1 MTTAALTTSSPSRL
15 PLYFLALGTFA
26 IGTEGFMIAPLLP
39 DLAADL
45 SVSVMAA
52 GQLVTIFALTYA
64 LSSPVLTTLTAG
76 FDRRHL
82 LIGAMTGFAL
92 ANVIA
97 YSAQNY
103 WMLMA
108 ARVLLA
114 IAAGLYVPSANALAG
129 TLLKPE
135 HRGSALAVVNA
146 GTTIAIA
153 LGVPLGAIVG
163 DHFGWRLTFAG
174 VGTMAL
180 IATIGL
186 VTGLPRDIGGA
197 PAAVSLSARIA
208 VVKQPRVLPT
218 VLVTTLFAMGG
229 YTLYIYLALYLT
241 MATTLR
247 GFGISAV
254 LFTWGSSAAIG
265 TFAGGMLAD
274 RFGSRRVIAGGLAM
288 FAAAL
293 IALSLIAI
301 AVPPAFATIPVFI
314 VIGLWGFAGWSFFT
328 AQISHLISI
337 ASAKFAAIVL
347 SLNSSFLYLGFSLG
361 AVTGSLTLARGTPA
375 DLGLVGGLLTLTGLA
390 LSLWTGRQ
398 PKPATPVVSDAMACR
413 S

>member
-1 MTTAALTTSSPSRL
+1 M
-15 PLYFLALGTFA
+15 
-26 IGTEGFMIAPLLP
+26 
-39 DLAADL
+39 
-45 SVSVMAA
+45 
-52 GQLVTIFALTYA
+52 
-64 LSSPVLTTLTAG
+64 
-76 FDRRHL
+76 
-82 LIGAMTGFAL
+82 
-92 ANVIA
+92 
-97 YSAQNY
+97 
-103 WMLMA
+103 
-108 ARVLLA
+108 
-114 IAAGLYVPSANALAG
+114 
-129 TLLKPE
+129 
-135 HRGSALAVVNA
+135 
-146 GTTIAIA
+146 
-153 LGVPLGAIVG
+153 
-163 DHFGWRLTFAG
+163 
-174 VGTMAL
+174 
-180 IATIGL
+180 
-186 VTGLPRDIGGA
+186 
-197 PAAVSLSARIA
+197 
-208 VVKQPRVLPT
+208 KQPRVLPT

-274 RFGSRRVIAGGLAM
+274 RFGSRRVIAAGLAM

-361 AVTGSLTLARGTPA
+361 AITGSLTLARGTPA
-375 DLGLVGGLLTLTGLA
+375 DLGLVGGLLTLAGLA

-398 PKPATPVVSDAMACR
+398 PKPAEPVVANAMACR